1 MKRLILLAIAAMA
14 LAIPAMATATDT
26 RPLTP
31 NDPGV
36 FLCYS
41 VFQTQPGV
49 WPASQA
55 AELFKG
61 GYWHPFAV
69 LGTVTDGTNLGG
81 YHLTCNLATGQSV
94 PAVHGYVGGG
104 GYIFGSDLHDAYA
117 PLLGL
122 YPIVG

>member
-1 MKRLILLAIAAMA
+1 MKRLILLAIATMA
-14 LAIPAMATATDT
+14 LAIPAMATADT
-26 RPLTP
+26 QPP
-31 NDPGV
+31 YPDPGV

-41 VFQTQPGV
+41 VLQDQPGV

-61 GYWHPFAV
+61 GYWQPFAV
-69 LGTVTDGTNLGG
+69 LGTVTGGTNLGG

-104 GYIFGSDLHDAYA
+104 GFIYGSDLHGAYA
-117 PLLGL
+117 SLLAL
-122 YPIVG
+122 YPIAG